1 MLCDA
6 GEQVA
11 GPGVLAYSF
20 AQVAL
25 DLTVFVHQRNLQLG
39 IENVGKLLERT
50 LILLRR
56 AERQG

>member
-11 GPGVLAYSF
+11 GPAVLAYCF

-25 DLTVFVHQRNLQLG
+25 DLTVFVHQRNLQPG
-39 IENVGKLLERT
+39 IRNVDRLLERT
-50 LILLRR
+50 LILLSR
-56 AERQG
+56 AGGEG